1 MFDET
6 KERPSVYDSL
16 KRSSLFGEVQ
26 TTSEASLKH
35 QPLEPGVDGHEVRF
49 VQALADW
56 IIKHRSNLR
65 DSQQSQS
72 PLDRSPT
79 H

>member
-6 KERPSVYDSL
+6 EERPSVYDSL
-16 KRSSLFGEVQ
+16 KKSSLYREVE
-26 TTSEASLKH
+26 TTSEASLNH
-35 QPLEPGVDGHEVRF
+35 QSLEPGVEGHDVRF

-65 DSQQSQS
+65 DNQRPQS
-72 PLDRSPT
+72 PLDRLPT